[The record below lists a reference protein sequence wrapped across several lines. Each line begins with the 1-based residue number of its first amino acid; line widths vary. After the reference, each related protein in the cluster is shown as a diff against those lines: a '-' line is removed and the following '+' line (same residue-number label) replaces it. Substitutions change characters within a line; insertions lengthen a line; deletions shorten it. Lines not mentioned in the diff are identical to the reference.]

1 MEADTSSEVLV
12 ILAIMTCFVVLPF
25 LFKPKT
31 NGVAANGGAMSVMLV
46 AATPLA
52 MLTTVGAVT
61 AAAQTDRVI
70 RPPP

>member
-31 NGVAANGGAMSVMLV
+31 NGVAANGGGDVSHAGGGD
-46 AATPLA
+46 AAFDA
-52 MLTTVGAVT
+52 DDGGGGDGGA
-61 AAAQTDRVI
+61 D
-70 RPPP
+70 